1 MMPTTKAPPKA
12 PPFDVELG
20 STLAALGDLLNPT
33 LTPDMISGMRGG
45 PLTAPI
51 EEQLAGH
58 AVRHEERIIPGPEG
72 APDLIISIFTRI
84 DYVPGGPGIYHTH
97 GGGMIIG
104 DRFLGADMLIEWVEL
119 MDAVAVSVEYR
130 LAPEN
135 PGRTEVSLVRKAR
148 QAGLSWE
155 AIALCLGVSK
165 QAVHRKYGKQ

>member
-1 MMPTTKAPPKA
+1 MKPIHKA

-33 LTPDMISGMRGG
+33 LTPDMISGMRGA
-45 PLTAPI
+45 PLTSPI

-58 AVRHEERIIPGPEG
+58 AVRHVERTIPGPDG
-72 APDLIISIFTRI
+72 APDLVVSIFTRI
-84 DYVPGGPGIYHTH
+84 DHVPGGPGIYHTH
-97 GGGMIIG
+97 GGGMVIG

-135 PGRTEVSLVRKAR
+135 PDPAPVEDCY
-148 QAGLSWE
+148 AGLVWTAAHAEGS
-155 AIALCLGVSK
+155 ASTRSAS
-165 QAVHRKYGKQ
+165 